1 MCLTCKRIKVQE
13 FGQQNK
19 NQDSENRRLEHLAE
33 LLTNP
38 NDVCECVTALLFL
51 HVNVEKIDQVI
62 LVSFK

>member
-33 LLTNP
+33 LLKNP

-51 HVNVEKIDQVI
+51 HVNIEKIDQVI